1 MAVGKVL
8 LNLETKFSRLELA
21 NDKVIDALEQADD
34 SEGTEQF
41 QNVLDEDAELMD
53 IVLTRISEVKV
64 LKDELERVR
73 KDFELRS
80 KDLHTSQTTP
90 ANTSD
95 ANIAHIWS
103 PPDVHTTIKPPK
115 LEIASFDGNILKWR
129 EFWDAFEASID

>member
-1 MAVGKVL
+1 MPTSSSLKSARTRDKRVLIEESEAQQVLQEKLPSNPEDALRLQMAVGKVL

-64 LKDELERVR
+64 LKDELERV
-73 KDFELRS
+73 
-80 KDLHTSQTTP
+80 H
-90 ANTSD
+90 
-95 ANIAHIWS
+95 
-103 PPDVHTTIKPPK
+103 
-115 LEIASFDGNILKWR
+115 
-129 EFWDAFEASID
+129 